1 MNETIKWET
10 DLQAALSRARTVD
23 LPVFLFIM
31 NPPCPSCRQMD
42 SATYPDPRVIE
53 VIMGNVVPLRV
64 VAPESPALAKEFNL
78 KRTPMW
84 LILCAD
90 GKEHFRALGFFDAD
104 DLIAAMLLG
113 VAKARFDQERFADS
127 LAILDRLFAEHP
139 TNDVIPEAVF
149 LRGGAL
155 FKQTRDRRHLRES
168 YERLLAEHPSS
179 SWTKRALP
187 YGTIQA

>member
-1 MNETIKWET
+1 MDESIKWET
-10 DLQAALSRARTVD
+10 NLQVALGRARKVD

-42 SATYPDPRVIE
+42 TATYQNPKAIDF
-53 VIMGNVVPLRV
+53 IMGNVVPLRV
-64 VAPESPALAKEFNL
+64 VAPESPDLAKEFNL

-90 GKEHFRALGFFDAD
+90 GKEHYRALGFFDSD
-104 DLIAAMLLG
+104 DLVAAILLG
-113 VAKARFDQERFADS
+113 IAKTRFDQERFTAA
-127 LAILDRLFAEHP
+127 LAILDRLFAEYP
-139 TNDVIPEAVF
+139 ANDVIPEAIF
-149 LRGGAL
+149 LRGGAR
-155 FKQTRDRRHLRES
+155 FKQTRDRCHLRES